1 VRKLIFVCVV
11 LVLSGV
17 SCKKICACSPAQAD
31 LFLVV
36 RNAVNKDLFN
46 PSTLGHLTKDDVSL
60 YTEGLN
66 GQVNPVRFDLNPPM
80 SDRVTDYQIRV
91 STIEAV
97 LYKSPI
103 VYLKLGSQNAPY
115 TLDITISKD
124 GRKIDRL
131 LIDGKNIPAN
141 KKPDL
146 SSLFYYSIK

>member
-1 VRKLIFVCVV
+1 MRRLVIVCTVLI
-11 LVLSGV
+11 LSGV
-17 SCKKICACSPAQAD
+17 SCKKICACSPSQAD

-36 RNAVNKDLFN
+36 RNAANQDIFN

-66 GQVNPVRFDLNPPM
+66 GQANPVRFDLNLPM
-80 SDRVTDYQIRV
+80 SSRVSDYQIRV

-103 VYLKLGSQNAPY
+103 VYLKLGNQNP
-115 TLDITISKD
+115 LIFNITVSKD

-131 LIDGKNIPAN
+131 LIDGTSIPAN